1 MQWSLIAGR
10 LLGRTDNEIKNYWN
24 SSLCKRV
31 QADDDKIHEQGNK
44 LKNMESIRKSMSKS
58 NLGIKP
64 IAHQDLPISGHEAK
78 LEELMDEAKR

>member
-1 MQWSLIAGR
+1 M
-10 LLGRTDNEIKNYWN
+10 
-24 SSLCKRV
+24 

-64 IAHQDLPISGHEAK
+64 IAHQVIRTKAVWCTQRLSSHGNY
-78 LEELMDEAKR
+78 

>member
-1 MQWSLIAGR
+1 M
-10 LLGRTDNEIKNYWN
+10 
-24 SSLCKRV
+24 

-64 IAHQDLPISGHEAK
+64 IAHQVIRTKAVWCTKVMIDPMEIT
-78 LEELMDEAKR
+78 R